1 MVVSIHDFGLFS
13 MKLSLQDMIER
24 TGQGDQDDMEEI
36 DREPILWFEAHYSWP
51 SRKEHLAIRC
61 EIWYA
66 LATYLEGAIDVDDA
80 LAPAY
85 KSKTWW

>member
-36 DREPILWFEAHYSWP
+36 DREPIL
-51 SRKEHLAIRC
+51 
-61 EIWYA
+61 
-66 LATYLEGAIDVDDA
+66 
-80 LAPAY
+80 
-85 KSKTWW
+85 